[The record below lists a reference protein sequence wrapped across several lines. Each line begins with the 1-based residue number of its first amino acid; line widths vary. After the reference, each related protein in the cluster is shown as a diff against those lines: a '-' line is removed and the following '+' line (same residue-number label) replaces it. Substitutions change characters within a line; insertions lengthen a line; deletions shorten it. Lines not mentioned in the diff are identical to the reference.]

1 MQLDLEH
8 DRLAGQLL
16 VGVVF
21 GEGDVDLELVPCLVA
36 QNALLKAGDHVAAAQ
51 LNGLILCGA
60 ALEGL
65 ALQQALVIDMYDVA
79 LDGRALVGHQLG
91 GGIAAALQHA
101 VDLLVGHFRGDALGG
116 KAGGLGQVQLRL
128 QGDGG
133 GGHKALILLHADQIV
148 DRSVHRHK
156 AMLCQSGVV
165 QCGHVLVHQ
174 VVDGVVPEGVLTAV
188 GLDLGTVGLAFFKAL
203 DRIVGAGALIHRVC
217 CGLQFLSRCAE
228 GHFADTLFRS
238 FHAYQFHRIYPPW
251 CLFAGEETCIP
262 AKAHSKNI

>member
-1 MQLDLEH
+1 MV
-8 DRLAGQLL
+8 AGR
-16 VGVVF
+16 
-21 GEGDVDLELVPCLVA
+21 EGDEDVELLACLVA
-36 QNALLKAGDHVAAAQ
+36 QDALLKAGDHAAAAQ
-51 LNGLILCGA
+51 LQGLVLRGA

-65 ALQQALVIDMYDVA
+65 ALQQAFVVDMYDVA
-79 LDGRALVGHQLG
+79 LDGRALVGHQLR

-174 VVDGVVPEGVLTAV
+174 VVDGVIPESVLAAV
-188 GLDLGTVGLAFFKAL
+188 SLDLCTVSLAFFEAL
-203 DRIVGAGALIHRVC
+203 DRVRGAGALVNRIGC
-217 CGLQFLSRCAE
+217 SLQFFSTGAE
-228 GHFADTLFRS
+228 SHFADTLFRS